1 MVKLLV
7 YKDKNGAIRH
17 VDLGS
22 CPVQAIQEYG
32 SKLKNF
38 LVSGGAPEPASP
50 VLALVRCK

>member
-7 YKDKNGAIRH
+7 YKDKKGVIRH

-32 SKLKNF
+32 TKLKNF
-38 LVSGGAPEPASP
+38 LVSGGAPEPASTI
-50 VLALVRCK
+50 LALIRCK